1 MDEQRKRGKD
11 KKNGEN
17 MIQNVKFE
25 KYKKVTKSKN
35 KRGIGKAKENMWL
48 TVKTAKKTELSFIF
62 VSALNWWKPKL
73 NFSNNHNST
82 FFNELFFKRMKIP
95 TRTVGELLNRPSE

>member
-35 KRGIGKAKENMWL
+35 KRGIGKAKENM
-48 TVKTAKKTELSFIF
+48 
-62 VSALNWWKPKL
+62 
-73 NFSNNHNST
+73 
-82 FFNELFFKRMKIP
+82 
-95 TRTVGELLNRPSE
+95 